1 MSSQSEPSRPFGFN
15 CEKCTR
21 HHHLLHLSPWYGGHD
36 FQGTAHTIII
46 IILLLLGGKVAS

>member
-36 FQGTAHTIII
+36 FQGTAHIII